1 MKPFLSIVIKTYNE
15 EAKIAK
21 AIESALKVEAEIGRP
36 VQVVVADSLS
46 TDRTVE
52 IAGRYPATIVQF
64 TDPTECGCGA
74 GVELGFRHARGE
86 FVYFLDGDMEI
97 VAGFVTEALQ
107 VLAADPQLAGV
118 GGAVIDTQV
127 SNAIDR
133 VRINNK
139 AVSRSGPCHWL
150 EGGGLY
156 RQAAIAAAGGYAAD
170 RNLKG
175 YEEAELGMRLQAA
188 GWKLCRLARVAVTHT
203 GHSLDTWALLAR
215 HWRSRR
221 AMSGGVLLRGAIG
234 RAWLL
239 RACRMLLH
247 PLAIALWWCAL
258 PVLLTLAPA
267 SLHGALI
274 AGWLAAFPL
283 VFVALAIRKHDLHHA
298 AISIASWHYGALA
311 TAIGLLFPRR
321 PPTGVMAAQIV
332 QDSWNTAG
340 SALP

>member
-15 EAKIAK
+15 EAKVAK
-21 AIESALKVEAEIGRP
+21 AIESALKVEAEIGKP
-36 VQVVVADSLS
+36 VQIVIADSLS

-52 IAGRYPATIVQF
+52 IAWRYPTTIVQF
-64 TDPTECGCGA
+64 TDPAERGCGA

-97 VAGFVTEALQ
+97 VTGFFTEALQ
-107 VLAADPQLAGV
+107 ALAADPQLAGV
-118 GGAVIDTQV
+118 GGAVMDTQV
-127 SNAIDR
+127 NNAIDR

-156 RQAAIAAAGGYAAD
+156 RLSAIAAAGGYAAD

-175 YEEAELGMRLQAA
+175 YEEAELGMRLEAV
-188 GWKLCRLARVAVTHT
+188 GWRLHRLARVAVTHT
-203 GHSLDTWALLAR
+203 GHSLGTWALLAR

-234 RAWLL
+234 RAWLP

-247 PLAIALWWCAL
+247 PLAVTLWWGTL
-258 PVLLTLAPA
+258 PLLLVLAPT
-267 SLHGALI
+267 SFQGAVI

-283 VFVALAIRKHDLHHA
+283 VFVALAIHKQDLHHA
-298 AISIASWHYGALA
+298 VISIATWHYGALA
-311 TAIGLLFPRR
+311 TAIGLFSPRR
-321 PPTGVMAAQIV
+321 SPTGVMAVQIV
-332 QDSWNTAG
+332 QDSRNTAG
-340 SALP
+340 PALP